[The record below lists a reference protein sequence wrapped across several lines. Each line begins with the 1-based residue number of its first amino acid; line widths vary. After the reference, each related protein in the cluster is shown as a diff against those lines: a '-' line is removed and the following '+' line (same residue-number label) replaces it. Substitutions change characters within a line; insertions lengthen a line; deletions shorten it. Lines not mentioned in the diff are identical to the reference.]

1 MTPETR
7 YYLDKARQC
16 LADAKTIAAFP
27 IPQVAAKEA
36 YLAGYHAAAA
46 FILART
52 GKVVKTHTGVRAKF
66 SKLAHREPRI
76 DRCFLSFL
84 AQAYELKAIA
94 DYGVDPITRISSDD
108 AKAAIE
114 IAGRFI
120 ECISELLNQ
129 LHAAP

>member
-1 MTPETR
+1 MLGGCQDYCR
-7 YYLDKARQC
+7 
-16 LADAKTIAAFP
+16 FS

-36 YLAGYHAAAA
+36 YLASYHAAAA

-52 GKVVKTHTGVRAKF
+52 GKVAKTHTGVRTEF
-66 SKLAHREPRI
+66 SKLAHREPGI

-84 AQAYELKAIA
+84 AQAYELKAVA
-94 DYGVDPITRISSDD
+94 DYGVGPVTRISSDD
-108 AKAAIE
+108 ANAAIE

-129 LHAAP
+129 PHTAP